1 MAAAA
6 SGSKARS
13 TSSLWSRA
21 RTRAATAATARV
33 WARSARSTA
42 RTRPN
47 RNTVRSAVKPRV
59 LDISTTPTEKN
70 EVSRMARAASFPTRR
85 WLPRMVSSTAVSTP
99 KARAPASRERPSR
112 WAITIPG
119 NTVWVRAS
127 PTKARRRSTTST
139 PTAPARAPS
148 TSTSTRARCMYGR
161 VNGWKRFTASR
172 PGDDDPV
179 AAELEGLAAVGGPQ
193 QLGGEGG
200 ADRPEADLVAVE
212 QADLVAGEVGQ
223 AEVVGGHDHRRP
235 AGPQPAQ
242 GGQEQV
248 LGEGVDPVEG
258 LVEQQQPRLL
268 GDRPGQQDPLALA
281 AGEGPEPGGGPLG
294 QPDLGQ
300 GLLGGL
306 AVGRPGPAQPADPR
320 VAAHQHHLEGRDREL
335 GVEGVGLGHV
345 GDLAPGRRGRPAQ
358 HLDGPRGE
366 RDQAEDG
373 PDEGRLAGPVG
384 ADEGDRLAG
393 RDLPVD
399 PLDHRVALVGDG
411 GPPQDE
417 DGVRRH

>member
-13 TSSLWSRA
+13 TSSLCSRA
-21 RTRAATAATARV
+21 RTSAAIAATARV
-33 WARSARSTA
+33 WTRSARSTA

-47 RNTVRSAVKPRV
+47 RNTVRSAVNPRV
-59 LDISTTPTEKN
+59 REISTTPTEKN

-200 ADRPEADLVAVE
+200 ADRAEPDLVAVE

-235 AGPQPAQ
+235 GRPQPAE
-242 GGQEQV
+242 GGQQQV
-248 LGEGVDPVEG
+248 LGEGVDPVER
-258 LVEQQQPRLL
+258 LVQQQQPRLL

-281 AGEGPEPGGGPLG
+281 AGQGPEPDRGPLG

-300 GLLGGL
+300 
-306 AVGRPGPAQPADPR
+306 RP
-320 VAAHQHHLEGRDREL
+320 L
-335 GVEGVGLGHV
+335 
-345 GDLAPGRRGRPAQ
+345 GDLALGRRGRPAQ

-366 RDQAEDG
+366 RDQPQDG

-384 ADEGDRLAG
+384 PDEGDRLAG
-393 RDLPVD
+393 RDLAVD

-411 GPPQDE
+411 RPPQDE
-417 DGVRRH
+417 DGVRFH